1 VNTHKLSLLF
11 AFASLPFVLQ
21 PTAGNCAPAAPVA
34 ATTGPLQQTYGAD
47 ATASLTQLDHISIA
61 SMGSGPPVFLI
72 PGLSSPREVWDGVA
86 HGLADN
92 HTVYLVQVTGFGGD
106 APGANLKPGIL
117 PGVVADL
124 DGYIAR
130 NKIKGAAIVGH
141 SMGGLIGLM
150 YAKAHPDH
158 VSRLMIVDSLPFLGM
173 LFGPNLTVAM
183 VEPQGRA
190 MRDQMVAAYGKPA
203 DPAPAEAT
211 ANRLALKPDSRA
223 KVKAWVMAADP
234 RVSGAAMYEDLT
246 TDLRPDMAAIK
257 TPITLVY
264 PAAGEAA
271 DTLYHTAYGAA
282 PNVTYVHVEDSAHF
296 VMLDQPAVFAAALKV
311 FADGK

>member
-1 VNTHKLSLLF
+1 MTPANKGRLIA
-11 AFASLPFVLQ
+11 AFALPLLLLNVF
-21 PTAGNCAPAAPVA
+21 PAHAAPGQLA
-34 ATTGPLQQTYGAD
+34 NARSSGRLD
-47 ATASLTQLDHISIA
+47 KLDHISIVP
-61 SMGSGPPVFLI
+61 MGSGSPVFLI

-86 HGLADN
+86 RDLAQR
-92 HTVYLVQVTGFGGD
+92 HTVYLVQVNGFGGD
-106 APGANLKPGIL
+106 APGANLQPGIL

-124 DGYIAR
+124 DAYIAQ
-130 NKIKGAAIVGH
+130 NNIKGAAIVGH

-173 LFGPNLTVAM
+173 LFGSNLTVAM
-183 VEPQGRA
+183 IEPQGKA
-190 MRDQMVAAYGKPA
+190 MRDQMIAGYGKPA
-203 DPAPAEAT
+203 NVAAAEAT

-223 KVKAWVMAADP
+223 KVKAWAMAADP

-264 PAAGEAA
+264 PWGGAADPAA
-271 DTLYHTAYGAA
+271 DTLYHSAYGAA
-282 PNVTYVHVEDSAHF
+282 PNVTYVHVDESAHF

>member
-1 VNTHKLSLLF
+1 MTPASKARLIAAIALPLL
-11 AFASLPFVLQ
+11 VLNISQ
-21 PTAGNCAPAAPVA
+21 AHAAPAAAV
-34 ATTGPLQQTYGAD
+34 
-47 ATASLTQLDHISIA
+47 TASAAAVMDHISVEVT
-61 SMGSGPPVFLI
+61 GSGSPIFLI
-72 PGLSSPREVWDGVA
+72 PGLSSPRATWDGVVPE
-86 HGLADN
+86 LAKT
-92 HTVYLVQVTGFGGD
+92 HTVYLVQVNGFGGD

-117 PGVVADL
+117 DGVVADL
-124 DGYIAR
+124 DSYIVR
-130 NKIKGAAIVGH
+130 NNIKGAAIVGH
-141 SMGGLIGLM
+141 SMGGLVGLM
-150 YAKAHPDH
+150 YAKAHADH

-183 VEPQGRA
+183 IEPQGKA
-190 MRDQMVAAYGKPA
+190 MRDQMIAAYGKPA

-211 ANRLALKPDSRA
+211 ANRLALRPDSRA
-223 KVKAWVMAADP
+223 KVKAWVMATDP

-264 PAAGEAA
+264 PWGGAADPRA
-271 DTLYHTAYGAA
+271 DTLYHAAYGAA

-296 VMLDQPAVFAAALKV
+296 VMLDQPAVFAAALKT